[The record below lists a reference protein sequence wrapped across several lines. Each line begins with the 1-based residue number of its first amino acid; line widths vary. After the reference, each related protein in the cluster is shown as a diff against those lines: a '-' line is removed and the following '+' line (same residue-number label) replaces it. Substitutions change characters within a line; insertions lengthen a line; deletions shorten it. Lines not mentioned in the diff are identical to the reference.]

1 MTPAPDSL
9 RVEIQA
15 VVDVVSILVVVAGV
29 VPLPRAALIIAKTL
43 AAATMAVAHAPPTRV
58 SHGKTQVMAQ
68 VTAPVMVARHVANVA
83 H

>member
-15 VVDVVSILVVVAGV
+15 VVAVDAAQMLAVAGGARLRTV
-29 VPLPRAALIIAKTL
+29 LMLVAVK
-43 AAATMAVAHAPPTRV
+43 AAATTAVAHAPPTPV